1 MNVRYVL
8 EQDLGIY
15 VFAISFA
22 GNMQMFPCTTPR
34 IARDANH
41 ITRQY
46 GRSFFNSNPWQ
57 MTIAYRIIP
66 ML

>member
-41 ITRQY
+41 ITCQY
-46 GRSFFNSNPWQ
+46 GRSFFNSNP
-57 MTIAYRIIP
+57 
-66 ML
+66 